1 LNANTRPPWSLGFDI
16 RRRNS
21 RAKWIA
27 NVKSTPPGAGY
38 QMKTRILFSMALVAV
53 LFVFWLIMSKPAC
66 LAGEIASLGPRLEW
80 TCLPR

>member
-1 LNANTRPPWSLGFDI
+1 MW
-16 RRRNS
+16 
-21 RAKWIA
+21 RAGIERHRDVRLA
-27 NVKSTPPGAGY
+27 TFNGAVYEAGR

-66 LAGEIASLGPRLEW
+66 LAGETASLGPRLEW